1 MMKRRLARAR
11 AHTHTHTHN
20 IYIILYIYI
29 ISVYS
34 CLPQGCLWMER
45 YIEILESE
53 EAAPRLVSAC
63 LRTSETHA
71 LQEAVGDLDTARAPH
86 HA

>member
-1 MMKRRLARAR
+1 
-11 AHTHTHTHN
+11 
-20 IYIILYIYI
+20 
-29 ISVYS
+29 
-34 CLPQGCLWMER
+34 MER